1 MTAHDARQESIIQP
15 GRETAPSRVSHGSN
29 VRTIGPRNTLR
40 RREAFIGLASM
51 APAFLLVGIVIWYPV
66 SQTFRYS
73 FTDWNGVRAT
83 WVGLDN
89 YIQIL
94 SGSDFWTP
102 LRNNLIFVLAIP
114 GILILSM
121 VVSVLL
127 YEQVH
132 GWKFFRSV
140 YYLPTI
146 LSAAVVGMLMR
157 IMFSGRGAANAMLES
172 IGLGALTQ
180 DWLGSASTA
189 FIVLIFAFYWQTL
202 GQGVLIFLAGLSSIP
217 GDILEAAQLDGASW
231 WQRLRQII
239 MPMMIPAIAYFAV
252 VNAIWAFVGVF
263 ALVYTVTGGGPGY
276 STTPLDLMIYRRA
289 FQFGDMGYASAM
301 SVLLFCLV
309 LAISAVQLRVFDRL
323 TND

>member
-1 MTAHDARQESIIQP
+1 MSANGARKGTIARRDGRSWLARVIP
-15 GRETAPSRVSHGSN
+15 GSEAF
-29 VRTIGPRNTLR
+29 GPRGTLK
-40 RREAFIGLASM
+40 RREALVGLASM
-51 APAFLLVGIVIWYPV
+51 VPAFLLVGVIIWYPV
-66 SQTFRYS
+66 AQTFQYS
-73 FTDWNGVRAT
+73 FTDWDGVRAA
-83 WVGLDN
+83 WVGFDN
-89 YIQIL
+89 YVDIL
-94 SGSDFWTP
+94 TSDNFWTP

-132 GWKFFRSV
+132 GWRFFRSV

-157 IMFSGRGAANAMLES
+157 IMFSGRGVVNELLDTV
-172 IGLGALTQ
+172 GLGALTQ

-189 FIVLIFAFYWQTL
+189 FVVLIFAFYWQTL
-202 GQGVLIFLAGLSSIP
+202 GQGVLIFLAGLSAIP
-217 GDILEAAQLDGASW
+217 TDVIEAAHLDGATW
-231 WQRLRQII
+231 WQRLWQVI
-239 MPMMIPAIAYFAV
+239 MPMMVPAIAYFVV

-276 STTPLDLMIYRRA
+276 STAPLDLMIYQQA
-289 FQFGDMGYASAM
+289 FQFGEMGYASAM
-301 SVLLFCLV
+301 SVLLFGLV

-323 TND
+323 TNE

>member
-1 MTAHDARQESIIQP
+1 MTADETRTPRSAQLRGTLSTAMVLPARSAA
-15 GRETAPSRVSHGSN
+15 GRGAN
-29 VRTIGPRNTLR
+29 LR
-40 RREAFIGLASM
+40 RREAVTGILSM
-51 APAFLLVGIVIWYPV
+51 APAFLLVGVAIWYPV
-66 SQTFRYS
+66 AQTFRYS
-73 FTDWNGVRAT
+73 FTDWDGVRAS

-89 YIQIL
+89 YIHIL
-94 SGSDFWTP
+94 SGADFWIP
-102 LRNNLIFVLAIP
+102 LRNNAIFVLAIP

-121 VVSVLL
+121 VISVLL

-157 IMFSGRGAANAMLES
+157 IMFSGRGAVNTMLES

-202 GQGVLIFLAGLSSIP
+202 GQGVLIFLAGLSAIP

-231 WQRLRQII
+231 WQRLRQVI
-239 MPMMIPAIAYFAV
+239 MPMMVPAIAYFAV

-276 STTPLDLMIYRRA
+276 STTPLDLMIYQQS
-289 FQFGDMGYASAM
+289 FQFGNMGYASAM

-323 TND
+323 TNE

>member
-1 MTAHDARQESIIQP
+1 MTAHNARHESIARP
-15 GRETAPSRVSHGSN
+15 GGESSPSRVDRGSN
-29 VRTIGPRNTLR
+29 TKMFGPGNTLR
-40 RREAFIGLASM
+40 RREAFAGLASM
-51 APAFLLVGIVIWYPV
+51 VPAFLLVGIVIWYPV
-66 SQTFRYS
+66 SQMFRYS
-73 FTDWNGVRAT
+73 FTAWDGVRAP

-89 YIQIL
+89 YVHIL

-102 LRNNLIFVLAIP
+102 LRNNAIFLLAIP

-132 GWKFFRSV
+132 GWKFFRSI

-172 IGLGALTQ
+172 IGLGGLTQ

-217 GDILEAAQLDGASW
+217 GDIPEAAQLDGASW

-239 MPMMIPAIAYFAV
+239 MPMMVPAIAYFAV

>member
-1 MTAHDARQESIIQP
+1 MIERLGVKAISPPKIGVSIILVMCAVLALFP
-15 GRETAPSRVSHGSN
+15 IAFMAMGSLKQSSEFL
-29 VRTIGPRNTLR
+29 RDPLALPRD
-40 RREAFIGLASM
+40 
-51 APAFLLVGIVIWYPV
+51 W
-66 SQTFRYS
+66 TF
-73 FTDWNGVRAT
+73 F
-83 WVGLDN
+83 DN
-89 YIQIL
+89 YRAIWIRFDILRLFLNTVAYIALSPAL

-102 LRNNLIFVLAIP
+102 LRNNAIFLLAIP

-172 IGLGALTQ
+172 IGLGGLTQ

-239 MPMMIPAIAYFAV
+239 MPMMVPAIAYFAV

-263 ALVYTVTGGGPGY
+263 GLVYTVTGGGPGY